1 MSYATPE
8 AFKNALEARI
18 RKIAAERGQP
28 IPRVRQLIVFDRFLA
43 RVFDVFGERAIVKGG
58 AALELRLDRART
70 TRDID
75 LRMSGSPEQLS
86 SLLQR
91 AAELDL
97 GDHISFKL
105 DLHPTH
111 PTIEGDGIVYEG
123 RRFRAEARL
132 AGKIYGDRF
141 GVDAG
146 FGDVLTAA
154 AEERQGSDLLA
165 FADIAPTRYRIYPRE
180 AHVAEKLYAYTLP
193 RTRENTRIKDLPDLA
208 LLAMTGTFDAE
219 VLRKAMGAT
228 FAFRNTHALPSALPS
243 PPPGWSPDYSTI
255 ARRDALPWPDL
266 ESVFQ
271 AARDFLDPILS
282 EHAGVWIPEQWSWT
296 TSR

>member
-8 AFKNALEARI
+8 AFKNALKARI
-18 RKIAAERGQP
+18 RKAATARGQP

-43 RVFDVFGERAIVKGG
+43 RVFDVFGEHAIVKGG

-75 LRMSGSPEQLS
+75 LRISGSPEQLS
-86 SLLQR
+86 NLLQR

-97 GDHISFKL
+97 GDHLSFTL
-105 DLHPTH
+105 QRHPTH

-123 RRFRAEARL
+123 HRFRAEANL

-146 FGDVLTAA
+146 FGDVLTMAA
-154 AEERQGSDLLA
+154 DEHHGSDLLA
-165 FADIAPTRYRIYPRE
+165 FAGIAPTSYRIYPRE
-180 AHVAEKLYAYTLP
+180 AHVAEKLHAYTLP
-193 RTRENTRIKDLPDLA
+193 RPRENTRVKDLPDLA
-208 LLAMTGTFDAE
+208 LLAMTGTFDADL
-219 VLRKAMGAT
+219 LRNALDAT
-228 FAFRNTHALPSALPS
+228 FSFRNTHPLPRTLPS
-243 PPPGWSPDYSTI
+243 PPLGWSPDYSTI
-255 ARRDALPWPDL
+255 ARRDALPWRDL
-266 ESVFQ
+266 PSVFE
-271 AARDFLDPILS
+271 AARAFLDPILS

-296 TSR
+296 KSR